1 MQVLLFIYDLS
12 FSCSPV
18 FKDPCLRAAH
28 FRRQSCR
35 RYLPALLVFM
45 SLRLA
50 CCRCARSLQ
59 RGAVF
64 TASLSVRQ
72 AFLFQPGDFFLPTSS
87 RFVSG
92 GGFYIHRFFP
102 SSPLLHFF
110 SGPAFLRASDRFSLR
125 AVPRGGRLLHPLFL
139 AVKRVLHLFSGPAFQ
154 RTSDCFFTRRVQR
167 EGAVYC
173 LWPAASSSS
182 CGFLRRSGKSP
193 ADPGFLDRV
202 ESMSDRLYICSLPA
216 TCASR

>member
-28 FRRQSCR
+28 FRIQSCR

-110 SGPAFLRASDRFSLR
+110 SGPAFLRASDRFSPARLQQGR
-125 AVPRGGRLLHPLFL
+125 RGVLPLPF
-139 AVKRVLHLFSGPAFQ
+139 AVKTSRELFCAPSEKCG
-154 RTSDCFFTRRVQR
+154 V
-167 EGAVYC
+167 
-173 LWPAASSSS
+173 SSL
-182 CGFLRRSGKSP
+182 FWK
-193 ADPGFLDRV
+193 
-202 ESMSDRLYICSLPA
+202 LYKPSQERSLPA
-216 TCASR
+216 ALQPSARTIAFRSSVARSRSSFTTRYS

>member
-18 FKDPCLRAAH
+18 FKDPCLRSAH
-28 FRRQSCR
+28 FRSLSCR
-35 RYLPALLVFM
+35 RYLPALLDFK

-50 CCRCARSLQ
+50 CCRCARLLQ

-64 TASLSVRQ
+64 TASLLVRQ
-72 AFLFQPGDFFLPTSS
+72 AFLFQPVDFLLPTSF

-102 SSPLLHFF
+102 SSPSLHFF
-110 SGPAFLRASDRFSLR
+110 SGPAFLLASDCFSLR
-125 AVPRGGRLLHPLFL
+125 TVWRGGRLLHLLFL
-139 AVKRVLHLFSGPAFQ
+139 AVKRVLRFFSGPAFQ
-154 RTSDCFFTRRVQR
+154 RTSDCFFACCVQR
-167 EGAVYC
+167 ECAVYC

-182 CGFLRRSGKSP
+182 
-193 ADPGFLDRV
+193 
-202 ESMSDRLYICSLPA
+202 
-216 TCASR
+216 